1 MRDEDFRRR
10 LEKLEA
16 QVPRQPTAEEQVRVA
31 VREVLFFAVAQ
42 YLGNPTEEESP
53 MDAFARA
60 LGYAPGKEFRLARD
74 SRDPDLLE
82 RWAKAD
88 TKLLATFGVSWEHK
102 WDDIVDALQR
112 MEAGLSEDYK
122 DRLKGC
128 VEDGLRRLRSRLY
141 HKLRDSA

>member
-1 MRDEDFRRR
+1 MRDEEFQRR

-16 QVPRQPTAEEQVRVA
+16 QVPRQPTAEEQVRVV
-31 VREVLFFAVAQ
+31 VREVLFFAVAH
-42 YLGNPTEEESP
+42 YLGNPTAEESP

-74 SRDPDLLE
+74 SKDPDLLE
-82 RWAKAD
+82 RWAKAK
-88 TKLLATFGVSWEHK
+88 TKLLATFGVSWKHK

-122 DRLKGC
+122 RRLKRC
-128 VEDGLRRLRSRLY
+128 IEDGLRSLRSRRY
-141 HKLRDSA
+141 NKLRDSA